1 MGANHIAANHVA
13 ADRSACKL
21 GTDGDSEWHPAN
33 SSPFAVAITRPVD
46 VRAIC
51 RPDDCRAHLDSDPCP
66 DGRPA
71 EQRPIFSTDHLRAY
85 PGSIPGANTA

>member
-33 SSPFAVAITRPVD
+33 SSPFAVAITRSGNMG
-46 VRAIC
+46 AN
-51 RPDDCRAHLDSDPCP
+51 
-66 DGRPA
+66 
-71 EQRPIFSTDHLRAY
+71 
-85 PGSIPGANTA
+85 PGACKLGADIETDKGANRGSGNLGTNISS